1 MQWRSVLK
9 VEIVERSSNELTTRN
24 AHDADRLGDC
34 DLFHASLPPTYLS
47 LSVFLARIALGG
59 ARAGIGVAIA
69 WSALERLT
77 GRIIAASTG
86 YCCEPV
92 APIPRWTLHKQSEPS
107 ESLVE
112 D

>member
-59 ARAGIGVAIA
+59 ARVGIACAVA
-69 WSALERLT
+69 WSASRGALP
-77 GRIIAASTG
+77 RIMTASTKD
-86 YCCEPV
+86 CLQPV
-92 APIPRWTLHKQSEPS
+92 TRVPRWTLHAQTERA
-107 ESLVE
+107 SLSR
-112 D
+112 